1 MNNSN
6 IIIGI
11 TSQSKLT
18 SGNLG
23 DIGRIKQNGVTF
35 TDLHPSIDIIFRS
48 NILIYLNSIS
58 IISSNTNVNRF
69 RIELLNNENNIQ
81 YKIESSSMIINFE
94 SLPSIIL
101 AGIRLTF
108 LQTNDNQPPK
118 NILLSIQ
125 ACVEEILIENPPTT
139 TPPVLTTRKIYPK
152 TTPITPGKPFK
163 IHEKPVL
170 DIFYIRS
177 LC

>member
-6 IIIGI
+6 IILGV
-11 TSQSKLT
+11 TSQSRLT
-18 SGNLG
+18 AGNLG
-23 DIGRIKQNGVTF
+23 EIGQTEQNGVTF
-35 TDLHPSIDIIFRS
+35 SDLHPSIDLLFRS

-58 IISSNTNVNRF
+58 IISTNTNLNRF

-81 YKIESSSMIINFE
+81 YQIESSSMTVNLE
-94 SLPSIIL
+94 SLPAIVL

-108 LQTNDNQPPK
+108 LQTKDKQPPK

-125 ACVEEILIENPPTT
+125 ACVEEILITTPPTT
-139 TPPVLTTRKIYPK
+139 TPRLTTQKVYPK
-152 TTPITPGKPFK
+152 TTPITPGKSYKFL
-163 IHEKPVL
+163 ERSVL
-170 DIFYIRS
+170 DVVYLRS